1 MSDKAILRIAKHNSR
16 RALRGALVHNLRV
29 ADTPNADASLRGSNQ
44 VPKEMNSIEKCMGLY
59 DARLGAHKPRKN
71 AIHSFEVVV
80 TGSPE
85 KMAEMSAQERTAY
98 FSDSLKWLAGE
109 FGGKA
114 NLVSVVVHNDE
125 TTPHMQAIFIPMHDG
140 RLSYKKYLGGHRNR
154 LSQLQSQFADTVG
167 LKHGLTRG
175 KQGSKATHKTIKSYY
190 RDTQELPQ
198 LHAEIAAAEKKL
210 ADLNASVG
218 NTLKHA
224 QERLSAI
231 IEPLIDDLSRCI
243 ASINP
248 ERTWAIKSALAK
260 IDEIKPDLPVDA
272 VEKIEQATRELDVTP
287 RPKRR

>member
-16 RALRGALVHNLRV
+16 RALRGALAHNLRV

-44 VPKEMNSIEKCMGLY
+44 APKHMNSIDKCMGLY
-59 DARLGAHKPRKN
+59 DKRLGAHKPRKN

-85 KMAEMSAQERTAY
+85 KMAEMSARERTAY
-98 FSDSLKWLAGE
+98 FNDSLKWLAGE

-114 NLVSVVVHNDE
+114 NLISVVVHNDE
-125 TTPHMQAIFIPMHDG
+125 TTPHMQAVFVPMHKG
-140 RLSYKKYLGGHRNR
+140 RLSYKHFLGGHRNR
-154 LSQLQSQFADTVG
+154 LSQLQSQFADDVA

-175 KQGSKATHKTIKSYY
+175 KQGSKATHKTIRSYY
-190 RDTQELPQ
+190 RDTQDLPQ
-198 LHAEIAAAEKKL
+198 LRTEIAAAEKKL
-210 ADLNASVG
+210 AELNASME

-224 QERLSAI
+224 EERLSAI
-231 IEPLIDDLSRCI
+231 IDPLIENLTKCL

-248 ERTWAIKSALAK
+248 ERTRAIKNALAS
-260 IDEIKPDLPVDA
+260 IDEIKPDLPGDA
-272 VEKIEQATRELDVTP
+272 VAKIEQATRELDVTP